1 MWKGHYR
8 EVGGAANGDR
18 AWQPY
23 SAVPH
28 DHPVLSPSGTNR
40 QVLSHAPQPTYTGQG
55 SFPGH
60 MKPPQP
66 AVGQW
71 PSLSSS
77 DIGMQSFSTGMCV
90 TASPGP
96 GSQGVAPP
104 RPASPALDGH
114 LLSFPANRPNA
125 SSCLRGSRQNNY
137 LAQRGL
143 TARRIAFPGSPS
155 SHQQEL
161 MQGPMSIGC
170 RNTILRPRTQR
181 DGLSPRTSRGS
192 WSPLRFCSGNTLP
205 DRLNDGTM
213 CVAYVSPVNN
223 QSPAGVGRDIVRS
236 SASPRGR
243 VRVPT
248 RRSEGKAEG
257 WLLPKSPRIQSPS
270 SRRYELAAVAALVT
284 PRVVPVPRLIPSP
297 TNRVSSEEA
306 PRLGDSSCCFPS
318 SPMSRGDPPAFS
330 EDSSYENALSEPAR
344 SGATHNHAFPWKDH
358 SGEAYCPHSAD
369 PAYMHQRATMAD
381 SKGGYT
387 LGKVA
392 EQSGMSTFDRC
403 EMRPTKSSASSAA
416 PTSPT
421 SGMQGTGEYGSACN
435 MAIWAQGAEHGL
447 GPMPASWNNRIPD
460 FNGKNQE
467 KDSSVAVPLSACSN
481 AALEHA
487 NRGDA
492 TTRWLVGEGK
502 LTLPPTLGDQTSP
515 VRGGPSGVTRTD
527 TSEYV
532 VDGWSKSEAMANTF
546 PVCISDPRNA
556 TEDRPRDSPGDPSVA
571 TAEQPLAAA
580 FSQCHPTLP
589 AAPGRF
595 SSDPGSGNTMPVLNP
610 RGESPLLSNDPSRN
624 FNGFPCYPQQPV
636 SSAAI
641 ESLLTA
647 SPLSTLSLPFQFMD
661 FNERSGAALEG
672 ADPEECRVRA
682 LLQDLH
688 RLQFHPN
695 ALKPRDVVFGSSF
708 VSGRGGELQYQV
720 IEEGSFGKV
729 FAGSLARRPEQKV
742 AIKVPVEAM
751 LKTDPA
757 GVVERFTNEWKILAA
772 CDHPG
777 IVGLVGGVVHGP
789 FDVWLVTNL
798 VENGH
803 DLHSRKYS
811 RDPEIWRE
819 ISPQAAL
826 SMCRQLASIVAYLH
840 TPKPEAGKPVIVHR
854 DIKPENVIV
863 NDEWQIQI
871 CDFGDAEASADGR
884 VSRVSGA
891 TWFYAPPE
899 LLQSS
904 PVERAAGTFVG
915 NPDAD
920 RGAGH
925 VFEEPVFSEKWDIWS
940 MGCVFHEMF
949 GFQNPFH
956 TYVSPTDP
964 PESIYQKLKE
974 RAQQNAL
981 VPVIDSR
988 IQGLAREIIAK
999 CLNPD
1004 PEERPSADEVSR
1016 MWATA
1021 DDLILQDVQLQ
1032 VSGKSFHEQEVPKS
1046 VAAPQDAAEQRE
1058 GQAAGRGANLIALP
1072 DAHNPRSVPD
1082 LFHQPHLLAGAS
1094 EKGLLPNIPLM
1105 ENDPAMRS
1113 GAQLQGTRLCLP
1125 YDNAFSTETRLPM
1138 TSCGTLPNDPNACSV
1153 ARVPSAAPLSQDR
1166 TENRLSSAGKLVT
1179 AERCQHLGAYPTV
1192 AGEYSE
1198 THQQG
1203 LKYSVMQRNFG
1214 LEPAAPV
1221 GLDGHNQHMH
1231 AKRMDMQFVP
1241 QKGVAQ
1247 EGTRMR
1253 MNAEPYLGPCAPD
1266 QCQASPAMKTT
1277 GGQRS
1282 VLGIG
1287 PEGAGVRH
1295 MGGDGFVSVPNLAV
1309 VSAASADFVC

>member
-1 MWKGHYR
+1 MWEGHYR
-8 EVGGAANGDR
+8 EVGGAANGDP

-23 SAVPH
+23 SAVQH
-28 DHPVLSPSGTNR
+28 DGPVLSPSGTNR
-40 QVLSHAPQPTYTGQG
+40 QVLSHAPQPTYTGEESLSEQ
-55 SFPGH
+55 

-66 AVGQW
+66 AIGQW
-71 PSLSSS
+71 PALSSS

-90 TASPGP
+90 TASPGL
-96 GSQGVAPP
+96 GLHGVAPP
-104 RPASPALDGH
+104 RPASPALDDR
-114 LLSFPANRPNA
+114 LLSFPAVGPNA
-125 SSCLRGSRQNNY
+125 SSRLRGSRQNNY
-137 LAQRGL
+137 LAHRGR
-143 TARRIAFPGSPS
+143 TARRIAFPASPS
-155 SHQQEL
+155 SQQQEL
-161 MQGPMSIGC
+161 MQGPMTIGC
-170 RNTILRPRTQR
+170 RHTVLRPRTHR

-192 WSPLRFCSGNTLP
+192 WSPLRFCSGNTLT
-205 DRLNDGTM
+205 DRLNDGAM

-223 QSPAGVGRDIVRS
+223 QSVVGVGRDIGRS
-236 SASPRGR
+236 SASQRDRGK
-243 VRVPT
+243 VPT
-248 RRSEGKAEG
+248 RRSDGKTAG

-284 PRVVPVPRLIPSP
+284 PRVVPVPRLTPSP
-297 TNRVSSEEA
+297 TNRVFSEEA
-306 PRLGDSSCCFPS
+306 PRLVDSSCCFPP
-318 SPMSRGDPPAFS
+318 SPVSRGDPPAFS
-330 EDSSYENALSEPAR
+330 EDNSYENSVSEPGR

-358 SGEAYCPHSAD
+358 SGEAHYPHSAG
-369 PAYMHQRATMAD
+369 PAYMHQGATVAG
-381 SKGGYT
+381 SKGGCT
-387 LGKVA
+387 VGTVA
-392 EQSGMSTFDRC
+392 AQSGVSTFDRC
-403 EMRPTKSSASSAA
+403 EMRPTKNSASSAV

-421 SGMQGTGEYGSACN
+421 SGMQGTGEYGYACN
-435 MAIWAQGAEHGL
+435 LAIGAQGAEHGV
-447 GPMPASWNNRIPD
+447 GPMPASLNNRLPEII
-460 FNGKNQE
+460 GKNHE
-467 KDSSVAVPLSACSN
+467 KHSSVAVSLSACSN
-481 AALEHA
+481 AAVEQA
-487 NRGDA
+487 NTDYA

-502 LTLPPTLGDQTSP
+502 LTLPHTLGDQTSS
-515 VRGGPSGVTRTD
+515 VRGGPSGATRTD

-546 PVCISDPRNA
+546 PVCISDPRKA
-556 TEDRPRDSPGDPSVA
+556 TEDRPRDSPGDPAVV
-571 TAEQPLAAA
+571 TAEQTLAAA
-580 FSQCHPTLP
+580 FSQWHPTLP
-589 AAPGRF
+589 AAPGGF
-595 SSDPGSGNTMPVLNP
+595 SVPGSGDTMSVLNP
-610 RGESPLLSNDPSRN
+610 GGESPLLSNDPSRN
-624 FNGFPCYPQQPV
+624 FNGFPCYPRQPV
-636 SSAAI
+636 GAAAI
-641 ESLLTA
+641 ESLLAA

-661 FNERSGAALEG
+661 FNEGSGAALEG

-695 ALKPRDVVFGSSF
+695 SLKPRDVVFGSSF

-840 TPKPEAGKPVIVHR
+840 TPKPAAGKPVIVHR

-915 NPDAD
+915 NSDAD
-920 RGAGH
+920 CGAGH

-956 TYVSPTDP
+956 TYVSPADP

-1004 PEERPSADEVSR
+1004 PKERPSADEVSR
-1016 MWATA
+1016 MWASA
-1021 DDLILQDVQLQ
+1021 DDLILQDVQLEM
-1032 VSGKSFHEQEVPKS
+1032 SDKSSHEQEVPKS
-1046 VAAPQDAAEQRE
+1046 VAAPQDAAGQRE
-1058 GQAAGRGANLIALP
+1058 GQAAGRGANLVALP
-1072 DAHNPRSVPD
+1072 DAHNPASAPD
-1082 LFHQPHLLAGAS
+1082 LFGQPHLLAGAS
-1094 EKGLLPNIPLM
+1094 DQGLLPDRPLM
-1105 ENDPAMRS
+1105 EDDPAMRR
-1113 GAQLQGTRLCLP
+1113 GAQLQGTQLCLP

-1138 TSCGTLPNDPNACSV
+1138 TSCGTLPNDSNACSV
-1153 ARVPSAAPLSQDR
+1153 ARAPSAAPLSRDR
-1166 TENRLSSAGKLVT
+1166 TQIRLSSARKIVT

-1192 AGEYSE
+1192 PGGYSE
-1198 THQQG
+1198 TNQQG
-1203 LKYSVMQRNFG
+1203 LRYPVVQRNFG

-1247 EGTRMR
+1247 EDTRMR
-1253 MNAEPYLGPCAPD
+1253 MNAEPYLGSCAPD

-1287 PEGAGVRH
+1287 PEGAGVRNV
-1295 MGGDGFVSVPNLAV
+1295 GGDGFVSVPNLAV